1 MNAQMLGTAIFL
13 MLVGVFSIA
22 TSSIAIEC
30 YDYKDHSTKKIKD
43 EKKDNYTFLIVNLV
57 FAIIMVLVSFAS
69 MYLAI
74 KP

>member
-1 MNAQMLGTAIFL
+1 MNTQMLITAICL
-13 MLVGVFSIA
+13 LIVGIFSIA

-43 EKKDNYTFLIVNLV
+43 EKKDNYTFLVVNLV

-69 MYLAI
+69 TYFAI
-74 KP
+74 TG